1 MKYFYENDI
10 VKQGWANYAQLNRSS
25 ARPINVRFCRD
36 CPYFDI
42 NGIQPDKGVI
52 HGICLRLSDDAFH
65 HYIRVKD
72 SSFCNE
78 DDINEGTQFC
88 NNFTYHYI
96 GNLA

>member
-1 MKYFYENDI
+1 MRYIYENFVSKEEI
-10 VKQGWANYAQLNRSS
+10 EMAEMHEHV
-25 ARPINVRFCRD
+25 INVRFCRD

-78 DDINEGTQFC
+78 DDICEGT
-88 NNFTYHYI
+88 
-96 GNLA
+96 

>member
-1 MKYFYENDI
+1 MKYYGEEFLIKN
-10 VKQGWANYAQLNRSS
+10 GFTNRAQLFKY
-25 ARPINVRFCRD
+25 PDDIHVRFCRD

-52 HGICLRLSDDAFH
+52 HGICLRLSDDASH

-78 DDINEGTQFC
+78 DDINDDM
-88 NNFTYHYI
+88 
-96 GNLA
+96 